1 MNCLR
6 DTSPLDLSLQW
17 ELQTIVDALDSPI
30 QHFLCSIPC
39 NSMKVQNT
47 KECLT
52 IWWIFRYFCPKPE
65 TPKHSMFQA
74 PNEADAL
81 REWSKPS

>member
-1 MNCLR
+1 MQMNCLR

-52 IWWIFRYFCPKPE
+52 I
-65 TPKHSMFQA
+65 
-74 PNEADAL
+74 
-81 REWSKPS
+81 